1 MRIRDGP
8 RSKKL
13 NNPYGVAHYGVP
25 AKAPFSFRGE
35 RRSSGVSAIRLKKVG
50 ASDT

>member
-1 MRIRDGP
+1 MDEMEILPRDG
-8 RSKKL
+8 
-13 NNPYGVAHYGVP
+13 AP

-35 RRSSGVSAIRLKKVG
+35 RRGSGVSAPRLLKKVG